1 MSLVCTMHN
10 IGYINDVDKNNLL
23 YRIST
28 GDTTAYAD
36 VKQLLNEMAEE
47 IGKV

>member
-1 MSLVCTMHN
+1 MSLVCTMYN
-10 IGYINDVDKNNLL
+10 VGYINDVDKNNLL

-28 GDTTAYAD
+28 GDTTAYAE
-36 VKQLLNEMAEE
+36 VKQLLIDMADE

>member
-23 YRIST
+23 YEISVGNT
-28 GDTTAYAD
+28 EAYAK
-36 VKQLLNEMAEE
+36 VKQLLIEMAEE